1 MAEYAVVE
9 VHSSSARDA
18 ESQTIEVLASPV
30 DRKLT
35 NDLLK
40 LLSQELPMADVG
52 LEHLKRVRRTSAT
65 AEQGD
70 AGAGR
75 LVLTV
80 LLSTRERFRAVSPE
94 RLGRFALQPSPVVV
108 PRFAARTRQEYDRD
122 KQLWPSMFHH
132 STSHAAKFPDLDA
145 DERRHC
151 G

>member
-108 PRFAARTRQEYDRD
+108 PRFAARTPAR
-122 KQLWPSMFHH
+122 
-132 STSHAAKFPDLDA
+132 AAPEA
-145 DERRHC
+145 GEGGARCGSGVPRAGVAGRHV
-151 G
+151 GGKGGDY